1 MADIVVC
8 GDLEGEIEKII
19 EKIIVSDL
27 PNSNNSLRRW
37 GDLGRMATKKFGHL
51 RSMIALLQDR
61 LTDELVRAIMTL
73 AN

>member
-8 GDLEGEIEKII
+8 GDLEGEI

-37 GDLGRMATKKFGHL
+37 GDLGRMATKKFGH
-51 RSMIALLQDR
+51 REA
-61 LTDELVRAIMTL
+61 
-73 AN
+73 